1 MDWKEIALRFDH
13 FPDAAELVAS
23 GRARRDADVV
33 VYSCAGAGAAR
44 DAAAEIIAA
53 GLAYGL
59 LLGEVEE
66 GLAARFG
73 EFAADVSYV
82 GGRVEAAI
90 DPFDAADAG

>member
-1 MDWKEIALRFDH
+1 MDWEKIARACDY
-13 FPDAAELVAS
+13 FPDAAELIAS

-33 VYSCAGAGAAR
+33 VYSCAGAGAAH
-44 DAAAEIIAA
+44 DDAAEIVTV

-66 GLAARFG
+66 DLAARFG
-73 EFAADVSYV
+73 KFAADVSYV